1 LSIFSFL
8 KFIFPLLIFH
18 GNTQCWH
25 MLWNIM
31 YSSLIVNEGDSSIL
45 IPIPLNISMVKSS
58 LHNLKVVYQFSPYII
73 ASSNGESSC
82 DLEKA
87 MIYDFLSLLF
97 SNINTIIISSFI
109 MKLIKK

>member
-1 LSIFSFL
+1 
-8 KFIFPLLIFH
+8 
-18 GNTQCWH
+18 
-25 MLWNIM
+25 M
-31 YSSLIVNEGDSSIL
+31 YSSLIVSEGDSSIL

-109 MKLIKK
+109 MKLIKLIKK